1 MDTNFQHL
9 THYIRII
16 INCKYT
22 TPVAIISHKIILY
35 FFLYEHI
42 VALFIIYTLY
52 MLNKPKETMKKYKVS
67 LSEKDIEF
75 LRDCIDFQYE
85 MYDDNLQEK
94 DRWEKE
100 NINKLI
106 EMETKL
112 RNVVCPPIK
121 YHFKKPSKFDKLM
134 MGLLLK

>member
-1 MDTNFQHL
+1 
-9 THYIRII
+9 
-16 INCKYT
+16 
-22 TPVAIISHKIILY
+22 
-35 FFLYEHI
+35 
-42 VALFIIYTLY
+42 
-52 MLNKPKETMKKYKVS
+52 MLNKLKETMKKYKVS

-94 DRWEKE
+94 DKWEKE

-112 RNVVCPPIK
+112 KNVVCPPIK
-121 YHFKKPSKFDKLM
+121 YNLPKPTKLDKLM
-134 MGLLLK
+134 MNLLLK